1 VLAVGSSVAGHLDS
15 SPIVRRLAPLTLV
28 LTLTLAGA
36 ASARDFP
43 RSFLWGPAIS
53 AFQTEAG
60 GRPAH
65 ADRRSDWWVW
75 SHDAQNI
82 AAGRVSGDRV
92 ERGPGHWRLFRR
104 DARLARRRLG
114 SNAFRLS
121 IDWSRVFPRSTARA
135 TTPRQLDELANRT
148 AVRHYAAELAAL
160 RRRGMTP
167 IVTLNHFTLP
177 SWLHDPIAVRAAFE
191 GVGPDA
197 PPPAVGRGGW
207 LNRSAVHEFRKFA
220 AWAAWRYR
228 RQVRLWVTVNE
239 PMVVAVSGYVNV
251 PGAIAG
257 WFPPGVFSFTG
268 AVRVVR
274 NLARANAAAYDAVHR
289 HDPRARVGPVHNMV
303 AFTPSDASS
312 ASDRRGARHADY
324 IFNRLYLN
332 AVIRG
337 VDDRDVDGVIDPGE
351 RRPDLRGRA
360 DFVGLNYYFRS
371 RVRGLAA
378 PASATVPLFDFVP
391 TTSYARPQD
400 PGAPPCPST
409 CTDFGWEIY
418 PKGFRSVL
426 RIAGGYGRPVYVT
439 ENGLADADD
448 DQRSRYLVDHL
459 RQLRAAMRA
468 GDADVK
474 GYLAWSLVDN
484 FEWAAGY
491 YPRFGFFSYD
501 PRTLERRERPSARVF
516 RRIARSGSLAP

>member
-1 VLAVGSSVAGHLDS
+1 MSLVVPAPAALRLLA
-15 SPIVRRLAPLTLV
+15 IVRRLAPLTLA

-36 ASARDFP
+36 APASDFP

-82 AAGRVSGDRV
+82 AAERVSGDRV

-104 DARLARRRLG
+104 DARLAQRRLG

-135 TTPRQLDELANRT
+135 TTPRQLDKLADR
-148 AVRHYAAELAAL
+148 AAARHYAVELAAL

-167 IVTLNHFTLP
+167 VVTLNHFTLP
-177 SWLHDPIAVRAAFE
+177 SWLHDPIAVREAFE
-191 GVGPDA
+191 GVGPDD

-207 LNRSAVHEFRKFA
+207 LSRSTVREFGKFA

-228 RQVRLWVTVNE
+228 RLVRLWVTVNE
-239 PMVVAVSGYVNV
+239 PMVVAVNGYVNV
-251 PGAIAG
+251 PGAFAG

-268 AVRVVR
+268 AVRTVR
-274 NLARANAAAYDAVHR
+274 NLVRANAAAYDAIHR

-303 AFTPSDASS
+303 AFTPADPSS

-337 VDDRDVDGVIDPGE
+337 LDDRDVDGVIDPGE
-351 RRPDLRGRA
+351 RRAGLRGRA

-378 PASATVPLFDFVP
+378 PASTTIPLFDFVP
-391 TTSYARPQD
+391 TTSYAHPEN
-400 PGAPPCPST
+400 PGAPPCPTT

-418 PKGFRSVL
+418 PKGFRMVL
-426 RIAGGYGRPVYVT
+426 RIAGGYGKPVYVT

-448 DQRSRYLVDHL
+448 DQRARYLVDHL
-459 RQLRAAMRA
+459 SQLRAAMRA
-468 GDADVK
+468 GEADVK
-474 GYLAWSLVDN
+474 GYFAWSLVDN

-501 PRTLERRERPSARVF
+501 RRTLARHERPSARVF